1 MDNCPIHS
9 HDIRLNFN
17 YDKKDENKEK
27 NQKPQTNLD
36 KYKKN
41 DEITEKITSKKIK
54 TEINKKEKKDIE
66 RAKSSHNKREVNIKI
81 EDLKKDPNENKLNII
96 NDNNIKNDKDKDI
109 FEEKEKEKEKGKE
122 TEDIIPKDKEYNY
135 FINSINE
142 IRLPEYMYDLSFDIL
157 QNK

>member
-1 MDNCPIHS
+1 MDNFPFHS
-9 HDIRLNFN
+9 HELRLNFN

-27 NQKPQTNLD
+27 KPKPQTNLD

-41 DEITEKITSKKIK
+41 DKITDKITSKKIK

-81 EDLKKDPNENKLNII
+81 EDIKKDLNENKLNII
-96 NDNNIKNDKDKDI
+96 NDNIIKNDKDKDI
-109 FEEKEKEKEKGKE
+109 LEEKEKGKK
-122 TEDIIPKDKEYNY
+122 TEDTISKDKKYKY

-157 QNK
+157 QN

>member
-1 MDNCPIHS
+1 MDNFPFHS
-9 HDIRLNFN
+9 HELHLNFN

-27 NQKPQTNLD
+27 KPKPQTNLD

-41 DEITEKITSKKIK
+41 DKITDKITSKKIK

-81 EDLKKDPNENKLNII
+81 EDIKKDLNENKLNII
-96 NDNNIKNDKDKDI
+96 NDNIIKNDKDKDI
-109 FEEKEKEKEKGKE
+109 LEEKEKGKE
-122 TEDIIPKDKEYNY
+122 TEDTIPKDKKYNY

-157 QNK
+157 QN

>member
-1 MDNCPIHS
+1 MDNFPFHS
-9 HDIRLNFN
+9 HELRLNFN
-17 YDKKDENKEK
+17 YDKKDDNKEK
-27 NQKPQTNLD
+27 NPKPQTNLD

-41 DEITEKITSKKIK
+41 DKITDKITSKKIK

-81 EDLKKDPNENKLNII
+81 EDIKKDLNENKLNII
-96 NDNNIKNDKDKDI
+96 NDNIIKNDKDKDI
-109 FEEKEKEKEKGKE
+109 LEEKEKGKE
-122 TEDIIPKDKEYNY
+122 TEDTIPKDKKYNY

-157 QNK
+157 QN